1 MKAITIIEVHSNDSH
16 ARQLRHA
23 IEDALDLIRQDEDT
37 YTRMQ
42 PATYND
48 MSVIE
53 QEFHVATSQLDDVT
67 GIAFKEV
74 TPQNSVMDYTVGTQ
88 LYNAMRNLVAWLHW
102 EHAND
107 TWILQ
112 PATMRSINL
121 IDYALVRAVKGND
134 A

>member
-1 MKAITIIEVHSNDSH
+1 MKAITIIQVHSNDLR

-23 IEDALDLIRQDEDT
+23 IEDALELTRQDEDT
-37 YTRMQ
+37 YNRMQ

-53 QEFHVATSQLDDVT
+53 NEFHQATSQLDEVE
-67 GIAFKEV
+67 GIAFKQV
-74 TPQNSVMDYTVGTQ
+74 TPQDSVMDYTVGTQ

-107 TWILQ
+107 TWPLQ
-112 PATMRSINL
+112 PATLRSINL
-121 IDYALVRAVKGND
+121 IDYALVEAVTGND